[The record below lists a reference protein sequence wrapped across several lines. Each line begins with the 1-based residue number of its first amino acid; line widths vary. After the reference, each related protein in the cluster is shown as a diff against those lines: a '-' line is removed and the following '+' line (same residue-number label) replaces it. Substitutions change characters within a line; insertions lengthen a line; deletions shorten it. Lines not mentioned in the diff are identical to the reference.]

1 MRAIFKYLYAGYCV
15 LFFLFLISVII
26 IISEQGFHLIDLAWL
41 LLFTSIVFVLW
52 FLKMRLTG
60 NNSLSPLNGI
70 NKIVSVG
77 LTIFG
82 AVSAFLMLF
91 YSFG

>member
-1 MRAIFKYLYAGYCV
+1 MRAVFKYLYAGYCV
-15 LFFLFLISVII
+15 LYILFLVSVVI

-41 LLFTSIVFVLW
+41 FLFTSIVFVLW
-52 FLKMRLTG
+52 FLKMKLTG
-60 NNSLSPLNGI
+60 NNSLSPFNGI

-77 LTIFG
+77 LMIFG

-91 YSFG
+91 YNFG